1 MNQMKIDSNQGQQS
15 SRGPEAVDVPL
26 RTSNVPHIQHA
37 ANTQGRGEFSATTEN
52 PTGHKLQVSVVIPV
66 YMAAQY
72 IQATLD
78 SVLQQS
84 FSEWEVIVVN
94 DGSPDTGELE
104 DRLQPYLNHPHFR
117 YLKQANGGP
126 SSARNRGMLA
136 ANGEYIA
143 FLDSDDYWAPDY
155 LAEQLRVLQADVSL
169 DLIYADAVLLENDLP
184 SQRTFMHA
192 SPSSG
197 LVSFESLAA
206 EECTIITSCTVARR
220 AALIKAGLFDES
232 LVRCEDF
239 HLWLRMAYQGARM
252 AYQQKTLA
260 FHRVCNGLSGDTV
273 RMQEA
278 RVEVFQKVLAGLV
291 LSLEQQKLVR
301 LQMETYAARTKLE
314 KCKTQL
320 LSGEYREAIA
330 NLKSANAF
338 LQKRKF
344 KWALLGVRVMPGLLR
359 YLYPVYERLMAPYLS
374 YGPGK
379 QPIRNRTAAEARML
393 P

>member
-1 MNQMKIDSNQGQQS
+1 MEIDSKQGQQS
-15 SRGPEAVDVPL
+15 SRAPEAPAVPL
-26 RTSNVPHIQHA
+26 RTSNAPLIQDESNTRRVGESSA
-37 ANTQGRGEFSATTEN
+37 ATDNVTRYKFS
-52 PTGHKLQVSVVIPV
+52 VSVVIPV
-66 YMAAQY
+66 YMAVQY

-78 SVLQQS
+78 SVLQQR
-84 FSEWEVIVVN
+84 FSELEVILVN
-94 DGSPDTGELE
+94 DGSPDTDELE
-104 DRLQPYLNHPHFR
+104 ERLQPYLNRPHFR

-126 SSARNRGMLA
+126 SSARNRGVRA

-155 LAEQLRVLQADVSL
+155 LTEQLRALRADVSL

-184 SQRTFMHA
+184 SQHTFMQA
-192 SPSSG
+192 SPSTG

-220 AALIKAGLFDES
+220 AALIKAGFFDES

-239 HLWLRMAYQGARM
+239 HLWLRMAHQGTRM

-260 FHRVCNGLSGDTV
+260 FHRVCNGLARDLV
-273 RMQEA
+273 KMQEA
-278 RVEVFQKVLAGLV
+278 RVEVFQKVLAGLA

-330 NLKSANAF
+330 NLQSANAF

-359 YLYPVYERLMAPYLS
+359 YLYPLYERLVAPYLR

-379 QPIRNRTAAEARML
+379 QAIRNRTAAEARLL